1 MENNSNSLAKISI
14 GINIALIIAVIIL
27 FVKMPSGAGSE
38 TAGAFD
44 PNDSTKKVLPDDGH
58 LRIGYFLA
66 DSLQENILVMKEIE
80 ELMLESQKR
89 AEETMAAEERKIQNF
104 EQKWA
109 NVGALLPSEQA
120 KYQAEGQQVQQAY
133 MIAQQRVQA
142 EFAQEQE
149 KYTLSLIMR
158 ITNAATSY
166 AEANGFDYIFSY
178 QIGQNIYYGSPNF
191 DVTDDLVRIMNA
203 EYNSNMNI
211 DEAQPVED
219 LQGN

>member
-27 FVKMPSGAGSE
+27 FVKMPSSGGGE
-38 TAGAFD
+38 TTGVLD
-44 PNDSTKKVLPDDGH
+44 PNDSTRKVLPDDGQ
-58 LRIGYFLA
+58 LRIGYFIA

-80 ELMLESQKR
+80 QLMLESQQR
-89 AEETMAAEERKIQNF
+89 AEETMATEERKVQSF
-104 EQKWA
+104 EQKWS

-120 KYQAEGQQVQQAY
+120 KYQAEGQQVQQNY
-133 MIAQQRVQA
+133 MMAQQRVQA

-203 EYNSNMNI
+203 DYNNNMNVG
-211 DEAQPVED
+211 EAEPVEEME
-219 LQGN
+219 GN